1 MTKSP
6 APASAYEQIRARILN
21 GEIRPGD
28 RLREVELADD
38 LGLSRTPV
46 REAIRRLEQDGIVE
60 HAAHKGAVVRSL
72 DQSSITELYTIREVL
87 EGTAARLAAQH
98 ANSAEIDA
106 LEEVLATQPPE
117 SADLDAAE
125 ASRRNAIFHGAIG
138 QAAHNRFLLS
148 AMDGISSALTLLG
161 PTTLSMQGRI
171 DAARDE
177 HRAILAAIAARDAN
191 RAEEA
196 ARAHIRAAHRARL
209 RLIYEVA

>member
-1 MTKSP
+1 MTNAS

-21 GEIRPGD
+21 GDIRPGD

-98 ANSAEIDA
+98 ANDAEIDA
-106 LEEVLATQPPE
+106 LEAVLATQPPE
-117 SADLDAAE
+117 SDDLDAA
-125 ASRRNAIFHGAIG
+125 
-138 QAAHNRFLLS
+138 
-148 AMDGISSALTLLG
+148 
-161 PTTLSMQGRI
+161 
-171 DAARDE
+171 
-177 HRAILAAIAARDAN
+177 
-191 RAEEA
+191 
-196 ARAHIRAAHRARL
+196 
-209 RLIYEVA
+209 

>member
-1 MTKSP
+1 MKKTS
-6 APASAYEQIRARILN
+6 APTSAYEQLRARILN

-28 RLREVELADD
+28 RLREVELAED

-60 HAAHKGAVVRSL
+60 HAAHKGAVVRLL

-98 ANSAEIDA
+98 ASEIEIEA

-117 SADLDAAE
+117 SDDLDAVE
-125 ASRRNAIFHGAIG
+125 ASRRNAIFHGVVG

-148 AMDGISSALTLLG
+148 AIDGIASALTLLG
-161 PTTLSMQGRI
+161 PTTLSIKGRI
-171 DAARDE
+171 DAARNE
-177 HRAILAAIAARDAN
+177 HQAILSAIAARDADA
-191 RAEEA
+191 AENA
-196 ARAHIRAAHRARL
+196 ARAHIRSAYRARL
-209 RLIYEVA
+209 RLIYDVA

>member
-1 MTKSP
+1 M
-6 APASAYEQIRARILN
+6 AE
-21 GEIRPGD
+21 E
-28 RLREVELADD
+28 

-46 REAIRRLEQDGIVE
+46 REAIRRLEQDGMVE
-60 HAAHKGAVVRSL
+60 HVAHKGAVVRVL

-98 ANSAEIDA
+98 ASATEIEA

-117 SADLDAAE
+117 RVDLDAAE

-148 AMDGISSALTLLG
+148 AMDGIASALTLLG
-161 PTTLSMQGRI
+161 PTTLSMKGRI

-177 HRAILAAIAARDAN
+177 HNAILAAIAARDPDA
-191 RAEEA
+191 AEAA

-209 RLIYEVA
+209 RLIYEVG